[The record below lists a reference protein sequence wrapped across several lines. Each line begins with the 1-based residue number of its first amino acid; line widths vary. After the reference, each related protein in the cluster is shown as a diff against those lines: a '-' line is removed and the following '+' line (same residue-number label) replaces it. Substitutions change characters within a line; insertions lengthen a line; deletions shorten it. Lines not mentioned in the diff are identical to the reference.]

1 MKKERILIVEDEL
14 ILAMELEMR
23 LQDEGFHNIKC
34 TSTGEEAVEL
44 ATSFKPGVIL
54 MDIMLKGVINGIE
67 AAKLIIQINK
77 IPIIYITGND
87 HLKKDEQLLATKPIA
102 VLGKPLSDC
111 ELFEA
116 IEKAPIKLGD

>member
-1 MKKERILIVEDEL
+1 MQKEKILIVEDEM

-23 LQDEGFHNIKC
+23 LQDEEFNNIKC

-44 ATSFKPGVIL
+44 ATSFKPDVIL
-54 MDIMLKGVINGIE
+54 MDIMLNGVINGIE
-67 AAKLIIQINK
+67 AAQLILEFKK

-87 HLKKDEQLLATKPIA
+87 HLRKDEQLLATKPVAI
-102 VLGKPLSDC
+102 LGKPLSDW

-116 IEKAPIKLGD
+116 ISKALKK